1 MSPRSARSGYPSVIA
16 GSGAGTGH
24 VRVHVRSTCSVTTVT
39 KPQRASRLYPG
50 KAVTHAARTEGYT
63 CVGTSDARV
72 WKRLAMGGQCT
83 MHMRTPHFSL
93 YFPVRVPASAPG
105 RPRGSGFRA
114 EQPEPRPSLFRVA
127 VGAIPRGGI
136 RYRYR
141 TEKIVAD
148 FHGARCPRFAIIRR
162 APSAYCLV
170 PGNHETCRIRRLI
183 VGIRTAEQVVVDL
196 ERTLRGF
203 LRGEARFARRDHR
216 TVCE

>member
-1 MSPRSARSGYPSVIA
+1 
-16 GSGAGTGH
+16 
-24 VRVHVRSTCSVTTVT
+24 
-39 KPQRASRLYPG
+39 
-50 KAVTHAARTEGYT
+50 
-63 CVGTSDARV
+63 
-72 WKRLAMGGQCT
+72 
-83 MHMRTPHFSL
+83 MHMRTPHFSH

-141 TEKIVAD
+141 AEKVVAD